1 MSLLKA
7 QIDQLLTNVSSKYIP
22 EGFISEQFMPMIQ
35 SAQYSGLLGKY
46 GNNHLRIFNSL
57 KGGESKYKRV
67 ETRQATTSRFQIE
80 GHGLEGVV
88 SKEDYKNYS
97 KPFDAEKD
105 ETEGL
110 TTSLY
115 IEKEKMLADTVT
127 DTAII
132 TQNTT
137 LAGTSQFSDYANSN
151 PLDIFKTARKTI
163 RDACG
168 KTPDTAAFDWGVF
181 DVLRYHPQILD
192 ALGFK
197 YDRPGGLGI
206 EELAKALGLRRLLIA
221 DVVYNSAKEGQADA
235 LAPVWGK
242 HIVFAVAP
250 EKAAQYQ
257 VSFGYR
263 IQLEGSQPRKVYK
276 EAQFNPPG
284 STAILVE
291 DEYDMFTSNVN
302 AAYLIKNAIA

>member
-1 MSLLKA
+1 MALLKA
-7 QIDQLLTNVSSKYIP
+7 QIDQLLSNVSSKYVP
-22 EGFISEQFMPMIQ
+22 EGFVCEQFMPMIQ
-35 SAQYSGLLGKY
+35 TAKYSGLLAKY
-46 GNNHLRIFNSL
+46 GKNHLRIFNSL

-67 ETRQATTSRFQIE
+67 ETRSSATDRYQIE
-80 GHGLEGVV
+80 GHGLEGLVTE
-88 SKEDYKNYS
+88 EDYTNYE
-97 KPFDAEKD
+97 KPFDAERD

-115 IEKEKMLADTVT
+115 IEKEKLLADTVT
-127 DTAII
+127 DTAIV

-137 LAGTSQFSDYANSN
+137 LAGTSQFNDYANSN
-151 PLDIFKTARKTI
+151 PLSVFNAARAAI
-163 RDACG
+163 RSGCG
-168 KTPDTAAFDWGVF
+168 KIPDTATMDWAVF
-181 DVLRYHPQILD
+181 DMIRYHPELLD

-206 EELAKALGLRRLLIA
+206 EELAKALGLRRLLVA
-221 DVVYNSAKEGQADA
+221 DVMYNAAKEGQTDS
-235 LAPVWGK
+235 LQSVWGK
-242 HIVFAVAP
+242 HIVLSVSP
-250 EKAAQYQ
+250 EKAAQNQ

-263 IQLEGSQPRKVYK
+263 IQLQGSQPRKVFK

-291 DEYDMFTSNVN
+291 DKYDMFVANVE